1 MKGIYK
7 RTLLVVLFSLGGII
21 MIAFAQFPP
30 WDVPPEA
37 NEIENPT
44 VADKK
49 TLEEGK
55 AFYELNCLAC
65 HGPTG
70 LGDGVIP
77 SGNMTTKAFTDQT
90 DGALFYKL
98 QEGRGQMP
106 SFRTASETDLWH
118 VIHYIRTFAEPK
130 EEVVRKNA
138 ALVMEFKDGDS
149 SKFVSATVYEILE
162 NGEQTL
168 AQEIKVNF
176 YVKRYFA
183 DMLIGG
189 SRNYTDEQGSVSIS
203 FPEGIPG
210 EDGVLR
216 VVARVE
222 DTDFNPV
229 ELTREVPWG
238 IEKETYWNENRSL
251 WKNNDYV
258 PLWLKISFFGVT
270 GGVLLAIGYVLM
282 LVMKI
287 RKEGGA

>member
-1 MKGIYK
+1 MKGTNK
-7 RTLLVVLFSLGGII
+7 KLLLVLLFSLGGII

-37 NEIENPT
+37 NEVENPT

-130 EEVVRKNA
+130 EEVVKKNA
-138 ALVMEFKDGDS
+138 ALVMEFMEGDS
-149 SKFVSATVYEILE
+149 LNLVTAKVYEILE
-162 NGEQTL
+162 NGEQTP
-168 AQEIKVNF
+168 AREIKVNF

-189 SRNYTDEQGSVSIS
+189 SRNYTDEQGSVSIT

-210 EDGVLR
+210 EEGVLR

-222 DTDFNPV
+222 DTEYKPV
-229 ELTREVPWG
+229 EQTQEVAWG
-238 IEKETYWNENRSL
+238 TKKETYWNEKRAL

-258 PLWLKISFFGVT
+258 PMWLLISFFGVT
-270 GGVLLAIGYVLM
+270 GGILLAIGYVLT

-287 RKEGGA
+287 RKAGS